1 MNRTNIF
8 TTFAGIAFA
17 AILVAALVPMVGSAF
32 ATDTKNKAIAE
43 NNSTN
48 IALNNAESSSVAVS
62 SSESNNVNQ
71 ISNTNVNQNGQTQNN
86 NQTVDL
92 LDLLGLPF

>member
-1 MNRTNIF
+1 MNRTNI
-8 TTFAGIAFA
+8 FAGIAFA
-17 AILVAALVPMVGSAF
+17 AILVAGLVPMLGSNIY

-48 IALNNAESSSVAVS
+48 IAENNADSSSTAVS

-86 NQTVDL
+86 TQTIDL
-92 LDLLGLPF
+92 LDLLGLPA